1 MFRSLKKRG
10 CATGGANGQ
19 ARRRARVEAGGAAEL
34 GALEALHALEPAV
47 LEQQPE
53 QAPTTSPMATSE
65 PALLVCDCTESRAHL
80 SAADAVSCHPCD
92 QCGVLAPPT
101 SIAQATACVRDE
113 LGLPPVAGSTGAV
126 RSTRSRSVLDA
137 PCRPHGGPALRARVP
152 SELLLAFQKVNGP
165 LGLAGPAHYMDHI
178 PVRIKCAC
186 CDDEWFFDFIWDLC
200 HRIELGVDR
209 WAAFADSPSLRH
221 VLDKLQ
227 AELPTL
233 LAGVTLPCVRPLVL
247 GWPECFNCEAKRRV
261 CQAHALWQSAASSA
275 VPKLVE
281 MPEHF
286 AGSLVSL
293 GVMSS
298 PQLEV
303 PLDRASR
310 SRHTSTR
317 FKGLNAKVF
326 LRRCV
331 LTLGGGHWHGSG
343 QPCSSTHRSPLTAH
357 RSPLTAQPSPPTPGT
372 LTLTLTLTLPHAGFQ
387 SPLLRSS
394 PL

>member
-1 MFRSLKKRG
+1 MRSGRAGPTAGCRFHRRG
-10 CATGGANGQ
+10 ALHTQPLGP
-19 ARRRARVEAGGAAEL
+19 RRAVP
-34 GALEALHALEPAV
+34 PAWW
-47 LEQQPE
+47 
-53 QAPTTSPMATSE
+53 AM
-65 PALLVCDCTESRAHL
+65 D
-80 SAADAVSCHPCD
+80 
-92 QCGVLAPPT
+92 
-101 SIAQATACVRDE
+101 
-113 LGLPPVAGSTGAV
+113 
-126 RSTRSRSVLDA
+126 
-137 PCRPHGGPALRARVP
+137 GGPALRARVP

-317 FKGLNAKVF
+317 FNGLNAKVF

-357 RSPLTAQPSPPTPGT
+357 RSPRSPHPPPGT